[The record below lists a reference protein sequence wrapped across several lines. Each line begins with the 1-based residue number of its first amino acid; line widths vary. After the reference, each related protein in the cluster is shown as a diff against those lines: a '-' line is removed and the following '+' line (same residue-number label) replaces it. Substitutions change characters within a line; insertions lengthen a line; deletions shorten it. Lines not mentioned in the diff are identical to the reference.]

1 MELILK
7 NLNSKEIK
15 MRNDKWQFCIGNCHA
30 ALLLR
35 KDMVEH
41 LKKVHEE
48 TGIEFIRFHGLFDD
62 DMLVIQRLSDYSYF
76 KMMPF
81 SRSIYEYNF
90 LNVKK
95 VIDNVLECGFKPF
108 VELSFMPE
116 ALAKKKKYGLRYKNN
131 ISVPKSYEKYYKFI
145 HDFGEF
151 LVEHYG
157 KEEIETWKF
166 EVWNE
171 PDLGIFFNGS
181 QKDYFKLYKN
191 AYKALK
197 DVDPKLEV
205 GGPSTSKCKWLK
217 EFAEYGEKNGCKA
230 DFITTHHYVGDA
242 FGNTFE
248 FKDSM
253 SIIKKAHD
261 AKKAGL
267 DIETTYEKFF
277 YKKDKYVNWP
287 KSMFKKM
294 DKKAH
299 DEIPNYPLY
308 ITEWSTMAVYC
319 SPYHD
324 DKVAATFALKYA
336 LEMDDSIAGA
346 SYWCAS
352 DIFEESFIHNKPFYG
367 GYGIINN
374 VGIPKPVFYAFKLL
388 NNLSHEELVLD
399 KNEENEVEY
408 HLYKK
413 DSGYELLV
421 FNQDFDIDKKLNEK
435 VDVTIEGNFKEVNLY
450 RIDKDHV
457 NPKKEWIKLGA
468 KKLLLDEEVKEII
481 EKSKPKKEKVN
492 FTSDGNST
500 KLSFVAEGN
509 SIYLYEFFK

>member
-1 MELILK
+1 MEIILN
-7 NLNSKEIK
+7 NLKEKEIK
-15 MRNDKWQFCIGNCHA
+15 LRNDKWQFCIGNCHA

-48 TGIEFIRFHGLFDD
+48 TGIKYIRFHGLFDD
-62 DMLVIQRLSDYSYF
+62 DMLIIQRLSDYSYF

-95 VIDNVLECGFKPF
+95 VLDNVLECGYKPF

-131 ISVPKSYEKYYKFI
+131 ISVPKSWDKYYKFI

-151 LVEHYG
+151 LVEQYG

-181 QKDYFKLYKN
+181 RKDYFKLYQT

-197 DVDPKLEV
+197 DVDPKLLV

-217 EFAEYGEKNGCKA
+217 EFAKFGEENGCKA
-230 DFITTHHYVGDA
+230 DFMTTHHYVGDA
-242 FGNTFE
+242 FGNVFSY
-248 FKDSM
+248 KDSM
-253 SIIKKAHD
+253 SIIKKAYD
-261 AKKAGL
+261 AKKQKL
-267 DIETTYEKFF
+267 DIGTTYEKFF
-277 YKKDKYVNWP
+277 YKRENYINWP

-324 DKVAATFALKYA
+324 DKVGATFALKYA

-346 SYWCAS
+346 SG
-352 DIFEESFIHNKPFYG
+352 H
-367 GYGIINN
+367 
-374 VGIPKPVFYAFKLL
+374 
-388 NNLSHEELVLD
+388 
-399 KNEENEVEY
+399 
-408 HLYKK
+408 
-413 DSGYELLV
+413 
-421 FNQDFDIDKKLNEK
+421 
-435 VDVTIEGNFKEVNLY
+435 
-450 RIDKDHV
+450 
-457 NPKKEWIKLGA
+457 
-468 KKLLLDEEVKEII
+468 
-481 EKSKPKKEKVN
+481 
-492 FTSDGNST
+492 
-500 KLSFVAEGN
+500 
-509 SIYLYEFFK
+509 